1 VKDASLKRLV
11 PHPAR
16 PGRQADLPVPQS
28 GGGPGRRPFLRA
40 PGGRESRG
48 EQGNKTAVT
57 PMPKPSVRFVCQ
69 NCGYEAPRWMGRCPD
84 CSQWATIVEEQAAP
98 PPASARP
105 RAYPLAAP
113 EPLSSIDFTA
123 EHRLSTGISELDRV
137 LGGGLVPGSV
147 VLIGG
152 DPGIGKSTLLMQAS
166 GHLAGQGTGVL
177 YVSGE
182 ESPRQIRMRS
192 RRLGVDSERVWV
204 SSETDASALESLV
217 ESAGAGALVIDSI
230 QTMSDPSSP
239 SAPGTVSQ
247 VRSAAAHVAAL
258 ARARG
263 IPAFLVGHVTKDGSL
278 AGPRVLEHMVDT
290 VLYFEGDRDSS
301 YRILRAV
308 KNRFGATDE
317 VGIFEM
323 SGAGLSSVEN
333 PSAALLAER
342 DEKGAGSVVCPVLE
356 GTRPLLVEV
365 QALAAPTHFP
375 SPRRMA
381 SGVDFNRLLL
391 VLAVL
396 EKRAGLRLGQADV
409 YANVTGGLRLSEPA
423 ADLALAVA
431 VASSLNDRPLPPGTA
446 VLGEIGLSG
455 EVRGVQQAERRAREA
470 VRLGF
475 ARLILSRRDARAVAA
490 STGADCVGVRT
501 VAEAVRVALEGESG

>member
-1 VKDASLKRLV
+1 
-11 PHPAR
+11 
-16 PGRQADLPVPQS
+16 
-28 GGGPGRRPFLRA
+28 
-40 PGGRESRG
+40 
-48 EQGNKTAVT
+48 
-57 PMPKPSVRFVCQ
+57 
-69 NCGYEAPRWMGRCPD
+69 MGRCPD
-84 CSQWATIVEEQAAP
+84 CSQWATIVEEPVVPAA
-98 PPASARP
+98 SGTRP
-105 RAYPLAAP
+105 SRSPAAP
-113 EPLSSIDFTA
+113 EPLSSIVCA
-123 EHRLSTGISELDRV
+123 EEERLSTGISELDRV
-137 LGGGLVPGSV
+137 LGGGLVPGSL

-166 GHLAGQGTGVL
+166 GHLAEQGTGVL

-182 ESPRQIRMRS
+182 ESPRQVRMRS
-192 RRLGVDSERVWV
+192 RRLGVESERVWV
-204 SSETDASALESLV
+204 SPETDSSLLEGLV
-217 ESAGAGALVIDSI
+217 ESTGAGAVVIDSI
-230 QTMSDPSSP
+230 QTISDPATP

-247 VRSAAAHVAAL
+247 VRGAAARVASV
-258 ARARG
+258 ARSRG

-290 VLYFEGDRDSS
+290 VLYFEGDRDSA

-323 SGAGLSSVEN
+323 SGAGLVPVEN

-342 DEKGAGSVVCPVLE
+342 DEKGAGGVVCPVLE

-431 VASSLNDRPLPPGTA
+431 VASSLKDRPVPPGTA
-446 VLGEIGLSG
+446 VVGEVGLSG
-455 EVRGVQQAERRAREA
+455 EVRGVPQAERRAREA
-470 VRLGF
+470 ARLGF
-475 ARLILSRRDARAVAA
+475 TRLILARRDARAVAA
-490 STGADCVGVRT
+490 SAGVECAGVRT
-501 VAEAVRVALEGESG
+501 VGEAIRVALEGESG